1 MSRAWNWSRIK
12 PGDRVAVQ
20 SSALESRALS
30 TRTSTGRLAWR
41 WDARSFAPAEKSV
54 QERRWAAAQR
64 YSRVNAFT
72 ENLPWRNQNGIH
84 NRSVFHAHFAEAPRL
99 DRSPHEVFMHRVRT
113 RQHALVQTAMVTA
126 AVAAAVL
133 FWGTA
138 YKCSLYRKHPE
149 KHARVAVAK
158 LLSEWERP
166 DTIQTTAPA
175 QLPVS
180 PAVFPAL
187 WLLLPAQL
195 PDRHAAFRAS
205 PAPSS
210 RNCRGPRLS
219 ALPHFSFRPP
229 PLSIA

>member
-1 MSRAWNWSRIK
+1 
-12 PGDRVAVQ
+12 
-20 SSALESRALS
+20 
-30 TRTSTGRLAWR
+30 
-41 WDARSFAPAEKSV
+41 
-54 QERRWAAAQR
+54 
-64 YSRVNAFT
+64 
-72 ENLPWRNQNGIH
+72 
-84 NRSVFHAHFAEAPRL
+84 
-99 DRSPHEVFMHRVRT
+99 MHRVRT
-113 RQHALVQTAMVTA
+113 RQHALVLTTTIA
-126 AVAAAVL
+126 ATMAATVL

-138 YKCSLYRKHPE
+138 YKCSLYHEHPRKH
-149 KHARVAVAK
+149 AAVAVAK

-166 DTIQTTAPA
+166 DAIQTTAPA

-195 PDRHAAFRAS
+195 RDHHAAFRAS